1 MFNSEQHSVIYST
14 FGLYLALMLI
24 IGFIGYKST
33 KSLNDYIL
41 GGRSLGAFVTGLSAG
56 ASDMSGWLLMGL
68 PGAVFI
74 SGISEAW
81 IAIGLIIG
89 AYFNWKFV
97 AQRLRIYTEHAGD
110 SLTLPNFFAH
120 RFNDENHHLR
130 IISSLVILIFFTIYC
145 SSGIVAGALLFSN
158 MFEIS
163 YQQALII
170 SVFATISYVFIGGF
184 LAVSWTDTIQAS
196 LMIFALVFT
205 VISASVAIM
214 NIDLSQISATT
225 NFHENSQNISGISSV
240 LDLFNPSQL
249 DLLTGTSVIGI
260 ISAMA
265 WGLGYFGQP
274 HILVRFMAAESAEKI
289 PSARRISMT
298 WMIIC
303 LAAAIIIGM
312 VGIAYFRAF
321 PELAQTVNK
330 NSETI
335 FLELANHVLNPFLIG
350 VIMAAIL
357 AAIMSTL
364 SCQLLV
370 CSSSLTDDFYRTF
383 LRPKA
388 SQTELVWVGRFM
400 VLLVSAIACYLSL
413 DPNNK
418 VLTMVSYAWAGFG
431 ASFGSVILLSLFWH
445 RMNKNGA
452 LAGII
457 VGATTVLLWKNL
469 FAETTGIYEIIPG
482 FIFALIAAIWA
493 SLMSK
498 SDEKVSIQHQEFLGK
513 I

>member
-1 MFNSEQHSVIYST
+1 MFNSTQQTIIYST
-14 FGLYLALMLI
+14 FGLYLLLMI
-24 IGFIGYKST
+24 VIGFFGYKST

-89 AYFNWKFV
+89 AYLNWEFV
-97 AQRLRIYTEHAGD
+97 AKRLRVYTEHAGNA
-110 SLTLPNFFAH
+110 LTLPNFFAQ
-120 RFNDENHHLR
+120 RFNDEKHHLR

-145 SSGIVAGALLFSN
+145 ASGIVAGALLFSN

-184 LAVSWTDTIQAS
+184 LVVSWTDTIQAS

-205 VISASVAIM
+205 VISAAVAVF
-214 NIDLSQISATT
+214 NVDFSQ
-225 NFHENSQNISGISSV
+225 FHENSQKISGV
-240 LDLFNPSQL
+240 LDFFDQSQL
-249 DLLTGTSVIGI
+249 DLLTGTSIIGI

-289 PSARRISMT
+289 PSAQKISMT
-298 WMIIC
+298 WMMIC
-303 LAAAIIIGM
+303 LSAAVIIGM
-312 VGIAYFRAF
+312 VGIAYFKAF
-321 PELAQTVNK
+321 PQFAGVVSK
-330 NSETI
+330 NSETV
-335 FLELANHVLNPFLIG
+335 FLELANHVLNPFWIG
-350 VIMAAIL
+350 IIMAAIL

-370 CSSSLTDDFYRTF
+370 CSSALTDDFYRTF
-383 LRPKA
+383 LRANA
-388 SQTELVWVGRFM
+388 SQKELVWVGRCM
-400 VLLVSAIACYLSL
+400 VLLVSVIAVYLSL

-431 ASFGSVILLSLFWH
+431 SSFGSVVLLSLFWH
-445 RMNKNGA
+445 KMTKNGA
-452 LAGII
+452 LAGIV
-457 VGATTVLLWKNL
+457 VGATTVLLWKNFL
-469 FAETTGIYEIIPG
+469 AATTGYT
-482 FIFALIAAIWA
+482 
-493 SLMSK
+493 K
-498 SDEKVSIQHQEFLGK
+498 
-513 I
+513 

>member
-1 MFNSEQHSVIYST
+1 MFNSEQHLVIYST

-97 AQRLRIYTEHAGD
+97 AQRLRVYTEHAGD

-120 RFNDENHHLR
+120 RFNDEKHYLR

-145 SSGIVAGALLFSN
+145 ASGIVAGALLFSN

-214 NIDLSQISATT
+214 NIIDLSQFAAVSP
-225 NFHENSQNISGISSV
+225 NSHENLQNIF
-240 LDLFNPSQL
+240 DLFDPSQL
-249 DLLTGTSVIGI
+249 DLLTGTSLIGI

-303 LAAAIIIGM
+303 LVAAIIIGM
-312 VGIAYFRAF
+312 VGIAYFRVF
-321 PELAQTVNK
+321 PELAQNVTK

-335 FLELANHVLNPFLIG
+335 FLELANHVLNPFFIG
-350 VIMAAIL
+350 IIMAAIL

-383 LRPKA
+383 LRPNA
-388 SQTELVWVGRFM
+388 SQNELVWVGRFM
-400 VLLVSAIACYLSL
+400 VLLVSGIACYLSL

-445 RMNKNGA
+445 KMTKNGA
-452 LAGII
+452 LAGIV
-457 VGATTVLLWKNL
+457 VGATTVLLWKNFL
-469 FAETTGIYEIIPG
+469 AATTGIYEIIPG
-482 FIFALIAAIWA
+482 FIFALIAGVIV
-493 SLMSK
+493 SLMS
-498 SDEKVSIQHQEFLGK
+498 SHSEKVKQQHQEFLEK
-513 I
+513 L

>member
-1 MFNSEQHSVIYST
+1 MFNSEQHTIIYST
-14 FGLYLALMLI
+14 FGLYLALMII

-97 AQRLRIYTEHAGD
+97 AQRLRVYTEHAGD

-120 RFNDENHHLR
+120 RFNDEKHHLR

-145 SSGIVAGALLFSN
+145 ASGIVAGALLFSN

-205 VISASVAIM
+205 VISACIAVY
-214 NIDLSQISATT
+214 NVDLT
-225 NFHENSQNISGISSV
+225 NFHENSQNISGI
-240 LDLFNPSQL
+240 LDLFDVGQL
-249 DLLTGTSVIGI
+249 DLLTGTSLIGI

-274 HILVRFMAAESAEKI
+274 HILVRFMAAESSEKI
-289 PSARRISMT
+289 PAARRISMT

-303 LAAAIIIGM
+303 LTAAIIIGM

-321 PELAQTVNK
+321 PEFAANVNK
-330 NSETI
+330 NAETI
-335 FLELANHVLNPFLIG
+335 FLELANHVLNPFWIG
-350 VIMAAIL
+350 IIMAAIL

-383 LRPKA
+383 LRPNA
-388 SQTELVWVGRFM
+388 GQTELVWVGRLM
-400 VLLVSAIACYLSL
+400 VLLVSAIAVYLSL

-431 ASFGSVILLSLFWH
+431 ASFGSVILLSLFW
-445 RMNKNGA
+445 RKMNKNGA

-457 VGATTVLLWKNL
+457 VGATTVLLWKNFL
-469 FAETTGIYEIIPG
+469 AEITGVYEIIPG
-482 FIFALIAAIWA
+482 FIFALTAAVLF
-493 SLMSK
+493 SLISK
-498 SDEKVSIQHQEFLGK
+498 QNLKVSEQHQSFLEK
-513 I
+513 L